1 MVWQAQSSAARPNS
15 LSYLLRFP
23 IDTKA
28 SFRQAIRYRRCLIP
42 ASGFFEWLQQGAKKL
57 PLYIRLKGGRPMV
70 FAGIWDS
77 WTSPEGE
84 VLESC
89 SIVTTASNSLL
100 AALHERQP
108 VILHPEEYGQ
118 WLDRDTTDPEQ
129 LKSLYL
135 PYPADMMEM
144 YPVSSLVN
152 SVKNQGPGL
161 IEPLTF
167 RPED

>member
-1 MVWQAQSSAARPNS
+1 
-15 LSYLLRFP
+15 
-23 IDTKA
+23 
-28 SFRQAIRYRRCLIP
+28 
-42 ASGFFEWLQQGAKKL
+42 
-57 PLYIRLKGGRPMV
+57 MV